1 MHSTKPFFTILLC
14 LLAML
19 TALPGSTI
27 IKVVAWNIEWFP
39 GQSFYPVPAQAAQRH
54 VGIVQRQIQA
64 MNPDV
69 LLACEIRNWKYFEQ
83 AVARVPDL
91 KVANV
96 SHFVDNEFGVLWRQQ
111 LAIASKLPVVAAWA
125 EAWQP
130 TIASLG
136 RGFSFAAIE
145 VPGSDGEVILF
156 YSIHLKSNRA
166 SNEQQTLTNYRL
178 RDESI
183 VQLLEHINRMER
195 LMWKGKIAG
204 IVVGGD
210 FNTNNDF
217 TRDNKRKF
225 DDTVVQQLVAAGFVN
240 TWANTPERARNT
252 WRGSDQFEPTTF
264 DYIFVKGER
273 LSFGDA
279 EMIQVPAEASDHH
292 AVKLEITLD

>member
-1 MHSTKPFFTILLC
+1 MLTVLSGSTKIN
-14 LLAML
+14 
-19 TALPGSTI
+19 
-27 IKVVAWNIEWFP
+27 VVTWNIEWFP
-39 GQSFYPVPAQAAQRH
+39 GQSYYPAPAEAVQQHIA
-54 VGIVQRQIQA
+54 IVQRQIQA

-69 LLACEIRNWKYFEQ
+69 LLACEVRNWKYFEL
-83 AVARVPDL
+83 ALARVPEL

-130 TIASLG
+130 NIGSLG

-145 VPGSDGEVILF
+145 VPGSEGEVILF
-156 YSIHLKSNRA
+156 YALHLKSNRA

-183 VQLLEHINRMER
+183 TQLLQHINRMER
-195 LMWKGKIAG
+195 LMWKDKIAG

-210 FNTNNDF
+210 LNTNDDL
-217 TRDNKRKF
+217 TRDKERKF
-225 DDTVVQQLVAAGFVN
+225 NDNVVQQLMAAGFVN
-240 TWANTPERARNT
+240 TWANTPERARHT

-273 LSFGDA
+273 LRFGDA
-279 EMIQVPAEASDHH
+279 EMVQVPAAASDHH
-292 AVKLEITLD
+292 ALKLEITVD